1 MEIIFEDEFLLVV
14 DKPAGMVVNRAESV
28 GSETVQD
35 WMDKRFKI
43 SDLPAGRQG
52 LGFRNSEDWS
62 VFVKRSGIAHRLDK
76 ETSGCL
82 VVAKTPVVLKELMRQ
97 FKDREVEKQY
107 VALVHGKLEPLSGSI
122 RLPIARSQKNRKQ
135 RMVYFEG
142 KTAESRWTVDR
153 YINGGE
159 FSLVSI
165 WPKTGRTHQIR
176 VHMKFLGHTIV
187 GDKLYASENEKKRDE
202 LVANRHL
209 LHAKGISFTH
219 PVTKE
224 ILRVESELAD
234 DFKAVIERE

>member
-1 MEIIFEDEFLLVV
+1 MKIIFEDEFLLVV

-28 GSETVQD
+28 ESETVQD
-35 WMDKRFKI
+35 WVEDRFQD
-43 SDLPAGRQG
+43 SGVRYQ
-52 LGFRNSEDWS
+52 EDEL
-62 VFVKRSGIAHRLDK
+62 FKKRSGIAHRLDK